1 LLFVGEMAKSPAI
14 QANLV
19 HEVAVR
25 VENAGQLRE
34 FNRPCLW
41 CDLRKVSSGGTRVFR
56 KRVVWP
62 SPRAAG
68 RCPRQ
73 SATRRVSGSGGLGS
87 GCCALKENI
96 QPRQPGWRLGP
107 FRVFVTLWKPPPL
120 FSQGSL
126 KCAKFSCARKMANQG
141 ALQGVADGNDCPFPE
156 ARTTGCVLAA
166 WGAGTAEHHGL
177 HLLGN
182 RCWSRGHPR
191 LGQLVGAE
199 C

>member
-1 LLFVGEMAKSPAI
+1 MRDSSESSTDPAFGVTCAKSVLGGHGSFESVLCGRVQGPRD
-14 QANLV
+14 
-19 HEVAVR
+19 AVR
-25 VENAGQLRE
+25 V
-34 FNRPCLW
+34 
-41 CDLRKVSSGGTRVFR
+41 
-56 KRVVWP
+56 
-62 SPRAAG
+62 SPPPDG
-68 RCPRQ
+68 M
-73 SATRRVSGSGGLGS
+73 SGSGGLGS
-87 GCCALKENI
+87 GCCALKESI

-107 FRVFVTLWKPPPL
+107 FRVFVTLWKPRPL
-120 FSQGSL
+120 FPQGSL

-141 ALQGVADGNDCPFPE
+141 ALQGAADGNDCPFPE